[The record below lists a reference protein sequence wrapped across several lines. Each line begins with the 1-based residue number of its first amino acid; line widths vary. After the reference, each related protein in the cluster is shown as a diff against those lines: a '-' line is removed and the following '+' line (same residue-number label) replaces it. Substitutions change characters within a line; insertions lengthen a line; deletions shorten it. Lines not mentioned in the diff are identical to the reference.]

1 MNNINEMVISKDERI
16 RKAIIDIIKSQ
27 KEQQCHID
35 SAIYDEYDTRV
46 ECENQIEKIINQFL
60 DERDL

>member
-1 MNNINEMVISKDERI
+1 MTQEDKDLLLHLIQKADDERI

-35 SAIYDEYDTRV
+35 SAIYDEMIDWLEKVRV
-46 ECENQIEKIINQFL
+46 SNQ
-60 DERDL
+60 